1 MKNHIM
7 QVIFKK
13 TFLKD
18 IDRIP
23 LEIQSKV
30 KQIAFIEIPKI
41 ENLGQLQHHKK
52 LLGFKDFHRI
62 RLGDYRIG
70 FKFENN
76 KLTFYRVLHRK
87 EIYKYFP

>member
-1 MKNHIM
+1 M
-7 QVIFKK
+7 QVAFKK

-18 IDRIP
+18 VDRIP

-52 LLGFKDFHRI
+52 LASFKNFHGIRI
-62 RLGDYRIG
+62 GNYRIG
-70 FKFENN
+70 FKLENN
-76 KLTFYRVLHRK
+76 KLTFYRVLPRK